1 VYLTAATKKKLAA
14 YISPVSPL
22 YLPYTS
28 PTSPVYLTAATKKKL
43 APAPERSK
51 ALK

>member
-1 VYLTAATKKKLAA
+1 MPTRMATKRLTTMKL
-14 YISPVSPL
+14 
-22 YLPYTS
+22 
-28 PTSPVYLTAATKKKL
+28 PTSTAATKKKL